1 MEEAHDVQQPARS
14 APQPERSDESRA
26 TIPIWGWIPILLA
39 LAVVAAVIAM
49 MYPRTATERVGDTTN
64 TGPSMQTVTPAPSP
78 STSAVVPTPNP
89 TTEPRP
95 TQAPQP

>member
-1 MEEAHDVQQPARS
+1 MTFNSPRDRRLNPNDPTRVGP
-14 APQPERSDESRA
+14 PSRYG
-26 TIPIWGWIPILLA
+26 GWIPILLA